1 MERLLMERFIEEES
15 VLITDP
21 AALLNMTQSCNR
33 EHLDEALKDRS
44 TLTLIEKYHAY
55 EEKVLKGHLGKTAAL
70 WMSFINHCHL
80 VFMLLHSVKTNNIQ
94 LFHKCNGEMANIF
107 FAFDGHNYSRY
118 LTWLEVYLTNLE
130 NTHPGAKDLLS
141 KGGFTGLYSQFGAY
155 QRWCQTTS
163 TRAQFYQKTLEMV
176 DLIKDPDCPRAGKH
190 RELEKAEVKKGE
202 EAIQR
207 TIVTIRNFRNP
218 FTISDKDRL
227 YSLASGAPVLMEV
240 EMDVLQAE
248 TVDKAAK
255 AEFIK
260 RLQSREPA
268 SFFDPIKKKKLKTME
283 ACNKKVTLTSSQG
296 KVIHLGTP
304 DGFFSKTNK
313 AALLHYNLEDTTPK
327 DLPYPKDA
335 LFIQDGM
342 ALLHVLTNLPPT
354 CGEICLQVLDQMVAK
369 KHFLFSTDSYHPGS
383 IKAQERLRRGSSEKI
398 ILAGPATRKPY
409 DFKMFLTND
418 DNKKQLCQLLLRVW
432 SDQQAA
438 SRLERTEMAVL
449 IVEGRAHQLLSS
461 NGKVEVRELPT
472 IYSNQ
477 EETDTRVVLYLH
489 HAAALGYKNAVVRTP
504 DTDIFVILLYHAHA
518 IRLTIYLDTG
528 SGKHRQLLNLS
539 ELAESLGEDYCAT
552 LLGFHV
558 FSGED
563 CTSAFKGKGKV
574 GPLKKLEKN
583 PKFHRAF
590 SQLGDNWNVKPE
602 VLKQLEQFTCLIYGE
617 SRESS
622 VDVVRA
628 KLLRKMVGQDDK
640 LTAKS
645 KVDLARLPPCY
656 DALKP
661 HVQRV
666 NHRVALNKRAD
677 ESILEKPNPYD
688 EEQGWMRTD
697 GVLRPVWSCG
707 PVLPTSLVDLLDTTE
722 REQEEEEE
730 EEFDSDDSIEN
741 DD

>member
-1 MERLLMERFIEEES
+1 M
-15 VLITDP
+15 
-21 AALLNMTQSCNR
+21 
-33 EHLDEALKDRS
+33 
-44 TLTLIEKYHAY
+44 
-55 EEKVLKGHLGKTAAL
+55 
-70 WMSFINHCHL
+70 
-80 VFMLLHSVKTNNIQ
+80 
-94 LFHKCNGEMANIF
+94 
-107 FAFDGHNYSRY
+107 
-118 LTWLEVYLTNLE
+118 
-130 NTHPGAKDLLS
+130 
-141 KGGFTGLYSQFGAY
+141 Y
-155 QRWCQTTS
+155 Q
-163 TRAQFYQKTLEMV
+163 
-176 DLIKDPDCPRAGKH
+176 
-190 RELEKAEVKKGE
+190 
-202 EAIQR
+202 
-207 TIVTIRNFRNP
+207 
-218 FTISDKDRL
+218 
-227 YSLASGAPVLMEV
+227 
-240 EMDVLQAE
+240 
-248 TVDKAAK
+248 
-255 AEFIK
+255 
-260 RLQSREPA
+260 
-268 SFFDPIKKKKLKTME
+268 
-283 ACNKKVTLTSSQG
+283 
-296 KVIHLGTP
+296 
-304 DGFFSKTNK
+304 
-313 AALLHYNLEDTTPK
+313 
-327 DLPYPKDA
+327 
-335 LFIQDGM
+335 
-342 ALLHVLTNLPPT
+342 
-354 CGEICLQVLDQMVAK
+354 
-369 KHFLFSTDSYHPGS
+369 
-383 IKAQERLRRGSSEKI
+383 
-398 ILAGPATRKPY
+398 
-409 DFKMFLTND
+409 
-418 DNKKQLCQLLLRVW
+418 
-432 SDQQAA
+432 
-438 SRLERTEMAVL
+438 
-449 IVEGRAHQLLSS
+449 
-461 NGKVEVRELPT
+461 VEVRELPT

-489 HAAALGYKNAVVRTP
+489 HAAALGYKNTVVRTP

-666 NHRVALNKRAD
+666 NHHVALYKRAD

-722 REQEEEEE
+722 REQEDEEEEEEE

>member
-1 MERLLMERFIEEES
+1 MGALSAVDKTMEETFMRF
-15 VLITDP
+15 
-21 AALLNMTQSCNR
+21 
-33 EHLDEALKDRS
+33 
-44 TLTLIEKYHAY
+44 
-55 EEKVLKGHLGKTAAL
+55 
-70 WMSFINHCHL
+70 
-80 VFMLLHSVKTNNIQ
+80 
-94 LFHKCNGEMANIF
+94 
-107 FAFDGHNYSRY
+107 
-118 LTWLEVYLTNLE
+118 
-130 NTHPGAKDLLS
+130 AKS
-141 KGGFTGLYSQFGAY
+141 SGGFTGLYSQFGAY
-155 QRWCQTTS
+155 QRWCRTTS
-163 TRAQFYQKTLEMV
+163 TRAQFYQKILEMV

-190 RELEKAEVKKGE
+190 RELEKAEVKK
-202 EAIQR
+202 
-207 TIVTIRNFRNP
+207 
-218 FTISDKDRL
+218 DKDRL
-227 YSLASGAPVLMEV
+227 YSLPSGAPVLMEV

-248 TVDKAAK
+248 TVGKAAK

-260 RLQSREPA
+260 RLQSREP
-268 SFFDPIKKKKLKTME
+268 
-283 ACNKKVTLTSSQG
+283 G
-296 KVIHLGTP
+296 KGHPPWDTRWV
-304 DGFFSKTNK
+304 SKTNK
-313 AALLHYNLEDTTPK
+313 AALLHYILEDTTPK

-461 NGKVEVRELPT
+461 NGKVEVREPPQSTATRKRLIQGWYSTFIMLLP
-472 IYSNQ
+472 
-477 EETDTRVVLYLH
+477 L
-489 HAAALGYKNAVVRTP
+489 
-504 DTDIFVILLYHAHA
+504 
-518 IRLTIYLDTG
+518 
-528 SGKHRQLLNLS
+528 
-539 ELAESLGEDYCAT
+539 ESLGEDYCAT

-563 CTSAFKGKGKV
+563 CTCAFKGKGKV

-590 SQLGDNWNVKPE
+590 SQLGDNRNVKPE

-645 KVDLARLPPCY
+645 KVDLARLPPC

-666 NHRVALNKRAD
+666 NHRVALYKGAD

-697 GVLRPVWSCG
+697 GVLRPGWSCG

-722 REQEEEEE
+722 REQEDEEE

-741 DD
+741 ND